1 MSRWRK
7 QNNACTGLLAH
18 AATAICGGTGM
29 TTSHESFYSGIDG
42 ALTPEQALQALA
54 MEATGDTGVKPDTS
68 GAPTTTTASDA
79 KGDGETDTNSEQKP
93 GDTAAPKADAPQ
105 VIPEDQQTADNTVV
119 LAKDGKHT
127 IDFGKLQ
134 EARQQ
139 RDQYKAQAETAEAAA
154 QAAQQQLA
162 ALQAAAQSRADAGQ
176 APTKTD
182 NMAAT
187 AAAAIEAGADAS
199 LFGDFSETALTEG
212 ISKLVAQQVAAQV
225 QVQVAK
231 AVEPMQAKHQ
241 QDASSEHYDAIYK
254 AHPNADSMVQSREF
268 AAWVDAHPSAVRNAY
283 WDLFDGEK
291 GGSAAQIVEVFDA
304 FKAATEKPSPQP
316 AADAK
321 AAAKAAVD
329 GARTEPPS
337 SLTSIP
343 GGRASGSSV
352 LDATADM
359 SGPEMMQATATM
371 SPAQI
376 EAWLNKQI

>member
-1 MSRWRK
+1 
-7 QNNACTGLLAH
+7 
-18 AATAICGGTGM
+18 M

-42 ALTPEQALQALA
+42 AMTPEQALQALA
-54 MEATGDTGVKPDTS
+54 LEESGDTGPKPDNG
-68 GAPTTTTASDA
+68 GAPTTTPESDAAAAGNSDA
-79 KGDGETDTNSEQKP
+79 KTEQEQADPAVAKGDEK
-93 GDTAAPKADAPQ
+93 TA
-105 VIPEDQQTADNTVV
+105 IPEDQQTADNTVI
-119 LAKDGKHT
+119 LARDGKHT

-139 RDQYKAQAETAEAAA
+139 RDQFRAQAESAEAAA

-162 ALQAAAQSRADAGQ
+162 ALQAQAQTRADAGQ

-199 LFGDFSETALTEG
+199 LFGDFSEAALSAG

-225 QVQVAK
+225 EAHVAK
-231 AVEPMQAKHQ
+231 AVEPLQAKHQ
-241 QDASSEHYDAIYK
+241 QDAATAHYSAIYK
-254 AHPNADSMVQSREF
+254 AHPNADSIVQSAEF
-268 AAWVDAHPSAVRNAY
+268 KAWVDAHPSVVRDAY
-283 WDLFDGEK
+283 WNLFDDEK
-291 GGSAAQIVEVFDA
+291 GGTTAQIVEAFDA
-304 FKAATEKPSPQP
+304 FKAASEKPSPQP

-337 SLTSIP
+337 SLSSIP
-343 GGRASGSSV
+343 GGRASGTSA
-352 LDATADM
+352 LDATADL
-359 SGPEMMQATATM
+359 SGVEMLQATANM

>member
-1 MSRWRK
+1 
-7 QNNACTGLLAH
+7 
-18 AATAICGGTGM
+18 M

-54 MEATGDTGVKPDTS
+54 MEATGDTGAKPDTS
-68 GAPTTTTASDA
+68 GAPTTTPASDA
-79 KGDGETDTNSEQKP
+79 KGDGDTGTKSEQKP

-162 ALQAAAQSRADAGQ
+162 SLQAAAQTRADAGQ
-176 APTKTD
+176 APTKAD

-199 LFGDFSETALTEG
+199 LFGDFSETALAEG

-225 QVQVAK
+225 QVQVQAQVAK

-241 QDASSEHYDAIYK
+241 QDAASAHYEAIYK
-254 AHPNADSMVQSREF
+254 AHPNADSMLQSREF

-304 FKAATEKPSPQP
+304 FKASTEKPSPQP

-321 AAAKAAVD
+321 AAAKAATD
-329 GARTEPPS
+329 GARAEPPS

-352 LDATADM
+352 LDAAVDM
-359 SGPEMMQATATM
+359 SGPEMMQATANM